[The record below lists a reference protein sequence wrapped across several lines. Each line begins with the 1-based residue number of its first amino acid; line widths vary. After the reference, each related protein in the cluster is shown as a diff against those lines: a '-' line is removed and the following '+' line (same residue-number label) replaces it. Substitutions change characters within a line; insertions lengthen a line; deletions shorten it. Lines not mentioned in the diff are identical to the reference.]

1 MKKIN
6 LFKWKFWKVL
16 ASAIIFAAISYIV
29 RLAEAM
35 MTMDFYIDPNYFAV
49 WSKLMMPAAGPPPAE
64 FAYASIGFALVTG
77 LILAYV
83 YTIVKTIVPAKHFI
97 RRGLQYGFVIFLVA
111 GIPTGL
117 TMYLLINLPGM
128 LLLYWTISS
137 LIIYLLGG
145 IVFAK
150 LLK

>member
-6 LFKWKFWKVL
+6 LFKWKFWKIL

-29 RLAEAM
+29 HLVESM
-35 MTMDFYIDPNYFAV
+35 MTMDFYTDPAYFAV
-49 WSKLMMPAAGPPPAE
+49 WSKLMMPTVGPPPAE
-64 FAYASIGFALVTG
+64 FAYASFGFALVTG
-77 LILAYV
+77 LVLAYV
-83 YTIVKTIVPAKHFI
+83 YTIVRTIVPAKHFV
-97 RRGLQYGFVIFLVA
+97 RRGLQYGFVVFLVA
-111 GIPTGL
+111 GVPMAL
-117 TMYLLINLPGM
+117 TMYLLINLPSM

-137 LIIYLLGG
+137 LVIYLLGG